1 MWSECAHGSSSVQ
14 TRDSWNILDRYGR
27 RGSCARRDLLIN
39 SRRLPGRDG
48 GSAVEEHARMGR
60 EDRFCAGPSCG
71 LTLIHLLSSRLLHL
85 IVYFSLMK
93 PYLTSR
99 RSSSLTSPI
108 PGAWYLYSFA
118 RSSMP
123 EVSFTFMHPENVP
136 AGVLHVSVRLS
147 ISARSIATL
156 GASSW

>member
-1 MWSECAHGSSSVQ
+1 M
-14 TRDSWNILDRYGR
+14 GR
-27 RGSCARRDLLIN
+27 RVRVRAATCSLIHAAYQTGGAVPDPQYEARI
-39 SRRLPGRDG
+39 
-48 GSAVEEHARMGR
+48 GSAPALLR
-60 EDRFCAGPSCG
+60 